1 MTLRIRLITLTVS
14 VVILVFINLIFG
26 STHIPFE
33 SVLRVLTGSIEPNDP
48 IYFIIIENR
57 LPQALT
63 ALFAGASLAVAG
75 LLLQTFFRN
84 PLAGPSILG
93 ITSGATLG
101 VAVIVLFFGGY
112 FTIGSSSFGGEMAVT
127 SGAFL
132 GSFLILALLIVMARR
147 IKSNMTLLIIGIMT
161 GYLTSSL
168 VSLLTSVSDA
178 RGIQNYVMWGLG
190 NFSSVSLNH
199 MPYFIIIC
207 LIGLILA
214 FIMAKQL
221 NLLMLGDNYAANL
234 GVNVIKARFWIL
246 VSTGILSAIVTA
258 FCGPIGFIGLAVPH
272 IARLIVRSGDHRIL
286 LPSTILC
293 GSTLAL
299 ICNILSVAPEGNV
312 IPINAL
318 TPLAG
323 VPVVLYVILRKNN

>member
-1 MTLRIRLITLTVS
+1 
-14 VVILVFINLIFG
+14 
-26 STHIPFE
+26 
-33 SVLRVLTGSIEPNDP
+33 
-48 IYFIIIENR
+48 
-57 LPQALT
+57 
-63 ALFAGASLAVAG
+63 
-75 LLLQTFFRN
+75 
-84 PLAGPSILG
+84 
-93 ITSGATLG
+93 
-101 VAVIVLFFGGY
+101 
-112 FTIGSSSFGGEMAVT
+112 
-127 SGAFL
+127 
-132 GSFLILALLIVMARR
+132 
-147 IKSNMTLLIIGIMT
+147 
-161 GYLTSSL
+161 
-168 VSLLTSVSDA
+168 
-178 RGIQNYVMWGLG
+178 
-190 NFSSVSLNH
+190 
-199 MPYFIIIC
+199 
-207 LIGLILA
+207 
-214 FIMAKQL
+214 MAKQL